1 MGRVTVVGGK
11 GDMTKPG
18 LGLVAGELAT
28 GTSVY
33 LMHNG
38 DVEEYMVVNQG
49 IPSNSSLY
57 DTSCDGTW
65 LLQKNAYDVEEFVS
79 DYGNRD
85 NNLYRKSDIH
95 ANLNSAFFNLFG
107 PVEQQAIKQVKIPC
121 DDTTVIAAGGLDAKV
136 FLLSMI
142 ELGFTSSMSA
152 GIPSNDGAALSYFKG
167 AGSKNTKR
175 IAKNRIGTAVAWWSR
190 SPGNVANQTSSV
202 YYVTNEGGYHSLNV
216 YDDSQSNTSG
226 IRPAVILP
234 KTAYFDETT
243 RILKGVR

>member
-1 MGRVTVVGGK
+1 MGRVTVAGGRVGMSGP
-11 GDMTKPG
+11 D
-18 LGLVAGELAT
+18 LGLVAGELAA

-49 IPSNSSLY
+49 IPSDSSLY
-57 DTSCDGTW
+57 DSSCDGTW
-65 LLQKNAYDVEEFVS
+65 LLQKNVYDVEEFVS
-79 DYGNRD
+79 DYGNQD

-121 DDTTVIAAGGLDAKV
+121 DDTTVTEAGGLDAKV

-142 ELGFTSSMSA
+142 ELGFTSAMSSS
-152 GIPSNDGAALSYFKG
+152 IPTNDGAALAYFKG
-167 AGSKNTKR
+167 AGSTNTKR
-175 IAKNRIGTAVAWWSR
+175 IAKNRTGAAMNWWSR
-190 SPGNVANQTSSV
+190 SPGSVSSSRSSV
-202 YYVTNEGGYHSLNV
+202 YYVTNTGSYNNLNV
-216 YDDSQSNTSG
+216 YDDSETNSSG